1 MCLYRTSNQ
10 SLIWRR
16 NTPPFVCRH
25 SHSFASSVTPQN
37 KQRRSRTKTD
47 KRLRRASSLS
57 TQIAN
62 DVWVCLAWVM
72 WGSSIYRMDFIASFN
87 CKNKKKTQ
95 EQIGPTSFARRV
107 SANSNVNR
115 TESVYLVH
123 SRQCKENN
131 NNFRQYLC
139 TCFIYVNWVANHF
152 TLITGYIV

>member
-16 NTPPFVCRH
+16 NAPPFVCRH
-25 SHSFASSVTPQN
+25 SHSFASSVTPKN

-87 CKNKKKTQ
+87 FKNNKKPQ
-95 EQIGPTSFARRV
+95 EQIGPATFSRRV
-107 SANSNVNR
+107 SRIGRKVFVLFTRANAR
-115 TESVYLVH
+115 KIITT
-123 SRQCKENN
+123 
-131 NNFRQYLC
+131 NFLQYLC
-139 TCFIYVNWVANHF
+139 TCLIYVIWVASHF
-152 TLITGYIV
+152 TLITGYIL